1 MNGNNANV
9 LNSAGAVRVTIPAE
23 TLLYR
28 VHSIAESAGGS
39 MLHASFRPE
48 TALVEELLPG
58 LRFGNDGTRSVPKRL
73 LRAKVLTTVRTTREL
88 TVLQVPALPER
99 PGEWDGFIWSS
110 ELDTPHRTLA
120 LHVPNAVTESAG
132 PRIELDDAADHRALV
147 EMLAPYRIRL
157 PRPDDAPLVFVN
169 YRSGDDTE
177 VVDKLDT
184 ELRARLG
191 DAAVFRD
198 RRSMTPGQRFPDLLR
213 DMASRAKVLLVV
225 VGPRWE
231 RARTDP
237 DWTGA
242 EIALAFRHRR
252 HVVPL
257 LVGQRGRLNPDDLQ
271 DDIRRLAEL
280 QYLSLRENYTL
291 NDVATVVDELIVRV
305 PMLNR

>member
-1 MNGNNANV
+1 MGGNNACV
-9 LNSAGAVRVTIPAE
+9 LNSAGAVRVTIPAG

-28 VHSIAESAGGS
+28 VHSIAKSPET
-39 MLHASFRPE
+39 MLRASFRIE

-58 LRFGNDGTRSVPKRL
+58 LRFGNDGRRHVPEPV
-73 LRAKVLTTVRTTREL
+73 LRGKVLTTLRVTRDL
-88 TVLQVPALPER
+88 TVLQVRTPPTK
-99 PGEWDGFIWSS
+99 PGQWDGFVWQS

-120 LHVPNAVTESAG
+120 LHVPGAVVEAAG
-132 PRIELDDAADHRALV
+132 PRIELDDAADHRV
-147 EMLAPYRIRL
+147 ISEMLEPYRVEV

-198 RRSMTPGQRFPDLLR
+198 RRSMTPGQRFPELLR
-213 DMASRAKVLLVV
+213 DMASRSKVLLVV

-242 EIALAFRHRR
+242 EIALAFQHRR

-257 LVGQRGRLNPDDLQ
+257 LVGQRLRLNPADLAE
-271 DDIRRLAEL
+271 DIKRLADL

-305 PMLNR
+305 PLLKR